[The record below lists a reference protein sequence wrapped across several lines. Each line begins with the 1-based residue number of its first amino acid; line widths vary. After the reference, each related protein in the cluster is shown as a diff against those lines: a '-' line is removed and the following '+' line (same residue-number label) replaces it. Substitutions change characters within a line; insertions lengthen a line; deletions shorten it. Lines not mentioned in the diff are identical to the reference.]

1 MFNYFDK
8 TKFFLILLVRVDSF
22 WFLFF
27 IRQKNAEWKLCQD
40 VIQLR
45 QKKPKESLSLCS
57 NGFFPSFRKFPTHSA
72 PLYKLETVRKYGKLQ
87 IMDLNDIWHVSFLN
101 IFAIDLYMSHQSSS
115 SICFKFL
122 SSNHAGYSVRL
133 YDPVNS
139 IFLNLSRLWLF
150 LNLCHFLRFLKCIYC
165 LIYLNVNCKCCLSCN

>member
-1 MFNYFDK
+1 M
-8 TKFFLILLVRVDSF
+8 VC
-22 WFLFF
+22 FF
-27 IRQKNAEWKLCQD
+27 IRQKNAEWELYQD

-72 PLYKLETVRKYGKLQ
+72 PLYKLATVRKYGKLQ
-87 IMDLNDIWHVSFLN
+87 IMYLNDIWHVF
-101 IFAIDLYMSHQSSS
+101 FKYFCIDLYMFHQYAS

-122 SSNHAGYSVRL
+122 SSNHAGCSVRL

-139 IFLNLSRLWLF
+139 IFLNLRRIWLF

-165 LIYLNVNCKCCLSCN
+165 LIYLNVNCKYCLSFN